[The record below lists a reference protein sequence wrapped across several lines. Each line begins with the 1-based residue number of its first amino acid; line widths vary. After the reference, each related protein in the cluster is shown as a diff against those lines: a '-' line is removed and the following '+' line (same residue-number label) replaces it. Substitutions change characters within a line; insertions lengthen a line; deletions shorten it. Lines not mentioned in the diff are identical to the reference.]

1 LRQGRGSSLLRSLLA
16 EHHVY
21 VRNGQTSRYVVLRWP
36 WRAGVILALV
46 VVAGWIG
53 LASLGWLAA
62 HLETLDQR
70 RELARLAEAYQQ
82 LEALATGHAGEPAR
96 LTPITSLV
104 AELEEVKG
112 GRERGFSLSEPDAS
126 LSELDASLSE
136 LDPAHAAELRQGPI
150 ADGELVARLLPA
162 PLPASASGS
171 GREWLYDRIAWA
183 WADGVAEAAET
194 IRLRAELRAARAEI
208 ARLESAPGPARGGD
222 TDR

>member
-1 LRQGRGSSLLRSLLA
+1 VSGEQGSSLLRPLLA

-21 VRNGQTSRYVVLRWP
+21 VRSGQTSRYVVLRWP
-36 WRAGVILALV
+36 WRAGVILALI

-62 HLETLDQR
+62 HLETLEQR
-70 RELARLAEAYQQ
+70 RELARLAEAYQR
-82 LEALATGHAGEPAR
+82 LETLATGRAGEPAR
-96 LTPITSLV
+96 VARVTRLA

-112 GRERGFSLSEPDAS
+112 GREHGISPSEPDA
-126 LSELDASLSE
+126 ARR
-136 LDPAHAAELRQGPI
+136 AGLRQGPI
-150 ADGELVARLLPA
+150 ADGALVARLLPA

-171 GREWLYDRIAWA
+171 GRDWLYDRIARA
-183 WADGVAEAAET
+183 WADRVAEAAET

-208 ARLESAPGPARGGD
+208 ARLESAPGPARDGT

>member
-1 LRQGRGSSLLRSLLA
+1 VSGEQGSSLLRPLLA

-21 VRNGQTSRYVVLRWP
+21 VRSGQTSRYVVLRWP
-36 WRAGVILALV
+36 WRAGVILALI

-62 HLETLDQR
+62 HLETLEQR
-70 RELARLAEAYQQ
+70 RELARLAEAYQR
-82 LEALATGHAGEPAR
+82 LETLATGRAGEPAR
-96 LTPITSLV
+96 VARVTRLA

-112 GRERGFSLSEPDAS
+112 GREHGISPSEPDA
-126 LSELDASLSE
+126 ARG
-136 LDPAHAAELRQGPI
+136 AGLRQGPI
-150 ADGELVARLLPA
+150 ADGALVARLLPA

-171 GREWLYDRIAWA
+171 GRDWLYDRIARA
-183 WADGVAEAAET
+183 WADRVAEAAET

-208 ARLESAPGPARGGD
+208 ARLESAPGPARDGT